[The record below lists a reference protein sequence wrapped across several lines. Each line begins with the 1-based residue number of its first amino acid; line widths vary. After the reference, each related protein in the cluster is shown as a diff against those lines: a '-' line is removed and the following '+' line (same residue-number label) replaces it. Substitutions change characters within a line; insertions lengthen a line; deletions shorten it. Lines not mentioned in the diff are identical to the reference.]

1 MISSSPEFCSRKVVW
16 NSAPDICWHS
26 APDLWVSAP
35 RQRDLPC
42 QAITAKL
49 SHLQLPALALCS
61 VFTLANTN
69 IQMHKYT
76 CTHRQTTTRILNTK
90 YAIQWN
96 YFLPQDVWYSS
107 SPMFA
112 LQLLIHSLVCTPRA
126 SNDIVHLHPSESN
139 TFSQGEALKAIQTK
153 ASNQQC
159 ASNNTPTS

>member
-42 QAITAKL
+42 QAITATL
-49 SHLQLPALALCS
+49 SHLQLPALTLCS

-69 IQMHKYT
+69 TQTHKYT
-76 CTHRQTTTRILNTK
+76 CTHRQTQTRKL
-90 YAIQWN
+90 Y
-96 YFLPQDVWYSS
+96 LPNVPSNHITSYHKMCD
-107 SPMFA
+107 
-112 LQLLIHSLVCTPRA
+112 LLLIRSVVRTLPT
-126 SNDIVHLHPSESN
+126 SNDIVHPSESN

>member
-42 QAITAKL
+42 QAITATL

-69 IQMHKYT
+69 TQMHKYT
-76 CTHRQTTTRILNTK
+76 FTHRQTQTRIL
-90 YAIQWN
+90 

-112 LQLLIHSLVCTPRA
+112 LQLLIRIEVCTPRA
-126 SNDIVHLHPSESN
+126 SNDIVHPSESN